1 MVIKSSSA
9 AERTTPKR
17 SVALAVSTAVR
28 RTSLRTSRRL
38 SKLMVDLQQG
48 DLPPELCS
56 WLHLPLVLEGG
67 LSGPQHLPDLTCVL
81 RDPANA
87 NVPLF
92 TRMQAESTAA
102 MHVFRFASP

>member
-1 MVIKSSSA
+1 MI
-9 AERTTPKR
+9 
-17 SVALAVSTAVR
+17 
-28 RTSLRTSRRL
+28 
-38 SKLMVDLQQG
+38 DLQQG
-48 DLPPELCS
+48 DLPPQLWS

-67 LSGPQHLPDLTCVL
+67 LSRPQHLPDLPCV

-102 MHVFRFASP
+102 MHVFASP